1 MKKWNIEIKE
11 TKDGLLIA
19 APFIPDSD
27 ELTPA
32 EWAIKESVAFI
43 AYALAA
49 AATTAD
55 YVAGAKNGLPLPNRG
70 SLRLTNKCNQLIN
83 KERKKND

>member
-1 MKKWNIEIKE
+1 MKKWNIEIKD
-11 TKDGLLIA
+11 TNDGLLIA
-19 APFIPDSD
+19 APFIPNSD

-55 YVAGAKNGLPLPNRG
+55 YVEGAKERIATAEQGLFEITKQKQ
-70 SLRLTNKCNQLIN
+70 SIN
-83 KERKKND
+83 

>member
-11 TKDGLLIA
+11 TEEGLLIA

-32 EWAIKESVAFI
+32 EWAVAFI

-49 AATTAD
+49 AAMTED
-55 YVAGAKNGLPLPNRG
+55 YVEGAKERIATAEQGLFE
-70 SLRLTNKCNQLIN
+70 IN
-83 KERKKND
+83 KQMQSIN

>member
-11 TKDGLLIA
+11 TEEGLLIA

-43 AYALAA
+43 AYALEA
-49 AATTAD
+49 AATTED
-55 YVAGAKNGLPLPNRG
+55 YVEGAKERIATAEQGLFE
-70 SLRLTNKCNQLIN
+70 IN
-83 KERKKND
+83 KQMQSIN

>member
-11 TKDGLLIA
+11 TEEGLLIA

-49 AATTAD
+49 AATTED
-55 YVAGAKNGLPLPNRG
+55 YVEGAKERIATAEQGLFE
-70 SLRLTNKCNQLIN
+70 IN
-83 KERKKND
+83 K

>member
-1 MKKWNIEIKE
+1 MKNWNIEIKE
-11 TKDGLLIA
+11 TEESLLIA
-19 APFIPDSD
+19 APFISDSD

-49 AATTAD
+49 AAAATTED
-55 YVAGAKNGLPLPNRG
+55 YVEGAKERIATAEQWLFE
-70 SLRLTNKCNQLIN
+70 IN
-83 KERKKND
+83 KQMQSIN

>member
-11 TKDGLLIA
+11 SKDGLLIA
-19 APFIPDSD
+19 APFIPNSD

-49 AATTAD
+49 AAMTED
-55 YVAGAKNGLPLPNRG
+55 YVEGAKERIATAEQGLFE
-70 SLRLTNKCNQLIN
+70 LTKQKQSIN
-83 KERKKND
+83 